1 MQTCKLPTSIC
12 DEIERMRRDFIWGS
26 TLEARKNHLISWATI
41 CTPKEDGGLGFWHLK
56 MVNKAYLMKLG
67 WGLISQKDALWA
79 QVLRY
84 KYGCGNLMIPV
95 MKSGS
100 RISHLWRGI
109 LQQWPMVEKA
119 YCGL

>member
-1 MQTCKLPTSIC
+1 
-12 DEIERMRRDFIWGS
+12 
-26 TLEARKNHLISWATI
+26 
-41 CTPKEDGGLGFWHLK
+41 

-79 QVLRY
+79 QVLCY

-100 RISHLWRGI
+100 QISHLWRGI